1 MIKKIP
7 VIDLKQHQ
15 AVSGKSGMRDTY
27 QPLRT
32 VFAPSS
38 NPVEIAQGLKLNG
51 ADEMYIADLDL
62 IESTGHN
69 INDIK
74 LVNTILPVMF
84 DGGVKNC
91 ESFEFFLDYAYKI
104 IIPTETLESIEEM
117 EKIFEKYPRERIVV
131 SIDVKD
137 NELFSKNLDLS
148 LSDFKE
154 ILKKLSPNEII
165 LLDISAVGTEKG
177 YNQKLL
183 DEFDD
188 MKDKLIIAGG
198 LNNESIGELDSIGI
212 KKVLIGTSLHS
223 GEVKILNEHA

>member
-7 VIDLKQHQ
+7 VIDLKQHL

-32 VFAPSS
+32 IFAPSS

-62 IESTGHN
+62 IESSGHN

-104 IIPTETLESIEEM
+104 IVPSETLESVEEM
-117 EKIFEKYPRERIVV
+117 EKIFEKYPKERIVI
-131 SIDVKD
+131 SIDIKN
-137 NELFSKNLDLS
+137 NELFSKNLDLD
-148 LSDFKE
+148 LLQFKE
-154 ILKKLSPNEII
+154 ILKKLDPNEII
-165 LLDISAVGTEKG
+165 LLDITGVGTENG
-177 YNQKLL
+177 YNKEIL
-183 DEFDD
+183 DKFED

-198 LNNESIGELDSIGI
+198 LNKESIGELDSQGI
-212 KKVLIGTSLHS
+212 KKVLVGTSLHS
-223 GEVKILNEHA
+223 GEVNILD

>member
-51 ADEMYIADLDL
+51 ASEMYIADLDL
-62 IESTGHN
+62 IESNGHN

-74 LVNTILPVMF
+74 MVNSILPVIF

-117 EKIFEKYPRERIVV
+117 EKIFEKYPKERIVISV
-131 SIDVKD
+131 DVKND
-137 NELFSKNLDLS
+137 ELLSKHMDLNLLE
-148 LSDFKE
+148 FKE
-154 ILKKLSPNEII
+154 ILERLDPNEII
-165 LLDISAVGTEKG
+165 LLDITGVGTEKG
-177 YNQKLL
+177 YNKKLL
-183 DEFDD
+183 DMFED

-198 LNNESIGELDSIGI
+198 LNKESLGELESLGI

-223 GEVKILNEHA
+223 GEVKLLD

>member
-32 VFAPSS
+32 VFAPSA

-62 IESTGHN
+62 IESKGHN
-69 INDIK
+69 VNDVK
-74 LVNTILPVMF
+74 MVNTILPVIF

-104 IIPTETLESIEEM
+104 IVPTETLESIEEM
-117 EKIFEKYPRERIVV
+117 EKIFEKYPKERIVISV
-131 SIDVKD
+131 DVKND
-137 NELFSKNLDLS
+137 ELFAKNLDLD
-148 LSDFKE
+148 LMEFKE
-154 ILKKLSPNEII
+154 ILKKLDPNEII
-165 LLDISAVGTEKG
+165 LLDITGVGTEKG
-177 YNQKLL
+177 YNKELL
-183 DEFDD
+183 DEFED

-198 LNNESIGELDSIGI
+198 LNRESVGELDSLGI

-223 GEVKILNEHA
+223 GEIKLLE

>member
-62 IESTGHN
+62 IESSGHN
-69 INDIK
+69 ISEIK

-91 ESFEFFLDYAYKI
+91 ESFDFFLDYAYKI
-104 IIPTETLESIEEM
+104 IVPTETIESIEEM
-117 EKIFEKYPRERIVV
+117 EKIFEKYSKERIVV
-131 SIDVKD
+131 SIDVKNND
-137 NELFSKNLDLS
+137 LYSKNLDLN
-148 LSDFKE
+148 LSEFKK
-154 ILKKLSPNEII
+154 ILKKLDPNEII
-165 LLDISAVGTEKG
+165 LLDITGVGTEKG

-183 DEFDD
+183 DEFED
-188 MKDKLIIAGG
+188 MKEKLIIAGG
-198 LNNESIGELDSIGI
+198 LNKESIGELDSQGI
-212 KKVLIGTSLHS
+212 KKILIGTSLHS
-223 GEVKILNEHA
+223 GEVGILD

>member
-27 QPLRT
+27 QPLNT
-32 VFAPSS
+32 VFAPSA
-38 NPVEIAQGLKLNG
+38 NPVDIAQGLRLNG

-62 IESTGHN
+62 IESKGHN

-74 LVNTILPVMF
+74 MVNTIIPVMF

-91 ESFEFFLDYAYKI
+91 ESFEFFLNYAYKV

-117 EKIFEKYPRERIVV
+117 EKIFEKYPKERIVV
-131 SIDVKD
+131 SIDTKN
-137 NELFSKNLDLS
+137 NELLANHLDLS
-148 LSDFKE
+148 LSDLKE
-154 ILKKLSPNEII
+154 ILLRLNPNEII
-165 LLDISAVGTEKG
+165 LLDITGVGTEKG
-177 YNQKLL
+177 YNKKLL
-183 DEFDD
+183 EEFSEL
-188 MKDKLIIAGG
+188 KDKLIIAGG
-198 LNNESIGELDSIGI
+198 LNRDSLGELESLGI

-223 GEVKILNEHA
+223 GEVKLLD

>member
-62 IESTGHN
+62 IESSGHN
-69 INDIK
+69 ISEIK

-91 ESFEFFLDYAYKI
+91 ESFDFFLDYAYKI
-104 IIPTETLESIEEM
+104 IVPTETIESIEEM
-117 EKIFEKYPRERIVV
+117 EKIFEKYPKERIVV
-131 SIDVKD
+131 SIDVKN
-137 NELFSKNLDLS
+137 NELYSKNLDLN
-148 LSDFKE
+148 LSEFKK
-154 ILKKLSPNEII
+154 ILKKLDPNEII
-165 LLDISAVGTEKG
+165 LLDITGVGTEKG

-183 DEFDD
+183 DEFED
-188 MKDKLIIAGG
+188 MKEKLIIAGG
-198 LNNESIGELDSIGI
+198 LNKESIGELESQGI
-212 KKVLIGTSLHS
+212 KKILIGTSLHS
-223 GEVKILNEHA
+223 GEVGILD

>member
-32 VFAPSS
+32 VFSPSS

-62 IESTGHN
+62 IESSGHN
-69 INDIK
+69 ISEIK

-91 ESFEFFLDYAYKI
+91 ESFDFFLDYAYKI
-104 IIPTETLESIEEM
+104 IVPTETIESIEEM
-117 EKIFEKYPRERIVV
+117 EKIFEKYPKERIVV
-131 SIDVKD
+131 SIDVKN
-137 NELFSKNLDLS
+137 NELYSKNLDLN
-148 LSDFKE
+148 LSEFKK
-154 ILKKLSPNEII
+154 ILKKLDPNEII
-165 LLDISAVGTEKG
+165 LLDITGVGTEKG

-183 DEFDD
+183 DEFED
-188 MKDKLIIAGG
+188 MKEKLIIAGG
-198 LNNESIGELDSIGI
+198 LNKESIGELDSQGI
-212 KKVLIGTSLHS
+212 KKILIGTSLHS
-223 GEVKILNEHA
+223 GEVGILD

>member
-27 QPLRT
+27 KPLNT

-38 NPVEIAQGLKLNG
+38 NPVDIARGLKLNG
-51 ADEMYIADLDL
+51 ATEMYIADLDL
-62 IESTGHN
+62 IESQGHN
-69 INDIK
+69 VNDIK
-74 LVNTILPVMF
+74 MVNTILPVMF

-104 IIPTETLESIEEM
+104 IVPTETLESIDEM
-117 EKIFEKYPRERIVV
+117 RKIFEKYPKERIVV

-137 NELFSKNLDLS
+137 NELLCKNFDMNLVE
-148 LSDFKE
+148 FRE
-154 ILKKLSPNEII
+154 ILKELDPNEII
-165 LLDISAVGTEKG
+165 LLDITGVGTEKG
-177 YNQKLL
+177 YNKYLF
-183 DEFDD
+183 EIFED

-198 LNNESIGELDSIGI
+198 LNKDSLGELESIGI

-223 GEVKILNEHA
+223 GEVKLLD

>member
-62 IESTGHN
+62 IESKGHN

-74 LVNTILPVMF
+74 MVNTILPVIF

-117 EKIFEKYPRERIVV
+117 EKIFERYPKERIVISV
-131 SIDVKD
+131 DVKN
-137 NELFSKNLDLS
+137 NELLAENLDTDLS
-148 LSDFKE
+148 EFKD
-154 ILKKLSPNEII
+154 ILKRLDPNEII
-165 LLDISAVGTEKG
+165 LLDITGVGTEHG
-177 YNQKLL
+177 YNRELL
-183 DEFDD
+183 DKFED
-188 MKDKLIIAGG
+188 MKDKLIVAGG
-198 LNNESIGELDSIGI
+198 LNRESIGELESMGI
-212 KKVLIGTSLHS
+212 RKVLVGTSLHS
-223 GEVKILNEHA
+223 GEVNLRD

>member
-32 VFAPSS
+32 VFAPSA

-62 IESTGHN
+62 IESNGHN
-69 INDIK
+69 ISDVK
-74 LVNTILPVMF
+74 MVNTILPVIF
-84 DGGVKNC
+84 DGGVRNC

-104 IIPTETLESIEEM
+104 IIPTETLESVEEM
-117 EKIFEKYPRERIVV
+117 ERIFEKYPKERIVISV
-131 SIDVKD
+131 DVKND
-137 NELFSKNLDLS
+137 ELLAKNMDLDL
-148 LSDFKE
+148 LEFKE
-154 ILKKLSPNEII
+154 ILKRLDPNEII
-165 LLDISAVGTEKG
+165 LLDITGVGTEKG
-177 YNQKLL
+177 YNKELL
-183 DEFDD
+183 DKFED
-188 MKDKLIIAGG
+188 MKDKLIVAGG
-198 LNNESIGELDSIGI
+198 LNKQSIGELDALGI

-223 GEVKILNEHA
+223 GEVNLLD